1 MSHQKALS
9 ISEQYA
15 LWNRAITEYFLLNN
29 SNEQEIYLTISPRS
43 LAAAYAK
50 GQTTRL
56 SPEEAQQNFIYVVSS
71 AYHQWVL
78 SYSAGLSVF
87 HREDKHGFPK
97 CIAFLALCVLAAHR
111 MHSDGEVTAKAYYPR
126 LAEILGFNDCAYPQ
140 GFNTDEFE
148 KLWIILNKWLQQKKL
163 ALLAMPEE
171 NTGAK
176 RYIAFPLTH
185 VPLRQVDIEKLPEF
199 FAWAGYTPGQIAPVN
214 KLEADILRWGNRY
227 FTVPGR
233 KALADKRL
241 KAVIAQVNNE
251 LELWDGAVNDSYG
264 RRSASVE
271 ILLDI
276 VRRQPQFSF
285 LARCP
290 DSFPPFFNY
299 KELHLE
305 SSGEGWYNPI
315 ALTEKHG
322 RDLREGFSWSTKS
335 TNIEFVL
342 KRAGCRAI
350 ALAPSSD
357 YTGFVSRHSLPS
369 GIACNVLVHEDV
381 ANDAKEYL
389 EEISSRSCNP
399 IRDKRLSDGWCL
411 FRDVKAERYVADVR
425 SGLESLYVEST
436 VDIVLSGGLRLGKKS
451 AWLLG
456 APPRLMITGLQ
467 EGQQPKINGVPVTI
481 AEDGTLVDLSYL
493 MHPGIHLIEV
503 GSVRKN
509 IEIVEPETNFAQER
523 QNFYLTNVTG
533 SHVGLPPG
541 NWTIIGAN
549 SGEVTQATYESQQG
563 VIVKSSFPA
572 VWAIEVGLGS
582 GARVVCLAKNPPYPQ
597 IPKLVT
603 TNNRIP
609 PQIESW
615 TSLVYNAG
623 VRRPKLASIDD
634 EEKASN
640 LQLVWKAY
648 MQAAQKI
655 KRGQKRH
662 KRRSR

>member
-9 ISEQYA
+9 ISEKYA
-15 LWNRAITEYFLLNN
+15 LWNRAIAEYFLLHN
-29 SNEQEIYLTISPRS
+29 SHEQEIYLTISPRS

-50 GQTTRL
+50 VRLIQL
-56 SPEEAQQNFIYVVSS
+56 SPQEAEEDFIDVVSS
-71 AYHQWVL
+71 VYHHRVL
-78 SYSAGLSVF
+78 SYSAGLRVF
-87 HREDKHGFPK
+87 RGDDEDGFPK
-97 CIAFLALCVLAAHR
+97 CIAFLALCVLAAYR

-126 LAEILGFNDCAYPQ
+126 LAETLRCKIDGVHPQ
-140 GFNTDEFE
+140 GFNIEEFE
-148 KLWIILNKWLQQKKL
+148 KLWILLNKWLQQKKS
-163 ALLAMPEE
+163 AFLAMPDA

-199 FAWAGYTPGQIAPVN
+199 FAWACYTPGQIAPLN
-214 KLEADILRWGNRY
+214 KLEADILRWGNCY
-227 FTVPGR
+227 FTLTGR
-233 KALADKRL
+233 KALADKRR

-285 LARCP
+285 LPRCP
-290 DSFPPFFNY
+290 DSFPSFFKY
-299 KELHLE
+299 GELHLE

-315 ALTEKHG
+315 ALAEKNG
-322 RDLREGFSWSTKS
+322 RDLREGFSWATKS

-342 KRAGCRAI
+342 KRAGCCAI

-381 ANDAKEYL
+381 ANDAREYL
-389 EEISSRSCNP
+389 EEISSRSFNP
-399 IRDKRLSDGWCL
+399 IRDKRLPDGWCL

-456 APPRLMITGLQ
+456 APPRLIITGLQ

-481 AEDGTLVDLSYL
+481 AEDGTLVDLSHL
-493 MHPGIHLIEV
+493 MHPGIH
-503 GSVRKN
+503 
-509 IEIVEPETNFAQER
+509 
-523 QNFYLTNVTG
+523 Y
-533 SHVGLPPG
+533 
-541 NWTIIGAN
+541 
-549 SGEVTQATYESQQG
+549 
-563 VIVKSSFPA
+563 
-572 VWAIEVGLGS
+572 
-582 GARVVCLAKNPPYPQ
+582 
-597 IPKLVT
+597 
-603 TNNRIP
+603 
-609 PQIESW
+609 
-615 TSLVYNAG
+615 
-623 VRRPKLASIDD
+623 D
-634 EEKASN
+634 
-640 LQLVWKAY
+640 
-648 MQAAQKI
+648 
-655 KRGQKRH
+655 
-662 KRRSR
+662 RSRFGTQKH